1 MRFNAITLKTW
12 INIGT
17 AVILLSALLL
27 SMLMTSDALQSST
40 RFDRLY
46 TLLLVGNIIAI
57 VALIALTLL
66 NVGQLIRQVRKQRTG
81 ARLTVRLFIL
91 LVFLSVTP
99 VSIVYYF
106 ALQFINQ
113 RLDSW
118 FNVSI
123 EQALSNSLNLS
134 QAAIDARRRE
144 ALRQTEAIAEAL
156 SLSDETQA
164 IPLALDELRARSGA
178 SEIMLLTTNGRLIAS
193 NVADT
198 GQLLPT
204 QQPNDSLLL
213 YLKQAQSYIG
223 LEPTSSQ
230 GWTIRVIVKIMQG
243 NEVLLLQTL
252 FPVAQN
258 IKELASTVQATY
270 ADYQERAYLHDPL
283 KISFTL
289 VLSLLLLITIFGAI
303 WVSYFIARRFVTPL
317 IDLAE
322 GTQAVARGNYDKQ
335 LPVNQ
340 LNELG
345 FLVQSFNDMTRRI
358 ALAQEA
364 VKRSQETTDVQ
375 KIYLETVLGR
385 LSSGVI
391 SLDNQLHLRTTNA
404 AAEHILGIP
413 LTELLGQSLWELQE
427 ANPPLQAIYI
437 LVQKYQ
443 NDKDVSDWREEMTF
457 FGTGGRKILMCRGTR
472 LKPAYENLPLEG
484 GYVLLFDDITN
495 LLQAQREAAW
505 SEVARRLAHEI
516 KNPLTPI
523 QLSAERLRQKYLRE
537 DKPDKQLETLD
548 RMTHTIIQ
556 QVEAMKE
563 MVNAFSDYA
572 RTPQMKWQRINL
584 NNLIQEVLD
593 LYQSEKIHL
602 TFLLDEDLP
611 IIEADRGRL
620 RQVLH
625 NLIKNAIEASP
636 VDAQVL
642 VQTRYLSDPQLNC
655 VELRI
660 QDEGPG
666 VPAQLLDQIFEPY
679 VSTKPKGTGL
689 GLAIVKKI
697 IDEHNGMV
705 WIENTQGACVIIRLP
720 IINLSR
726 SETTATSHV
735 ESL

>member
-1 MRFNAITLKTW
+1 MRFNAVAVKKWL
-12 INIGT
+12 NIGT
-17 AVILLSALLL
+17 ATVLTLALLF

-46 TLLLVGNIIAI
+46 TLLLVGNIIAV
-57 VALIALTLL
+57 VALLALTVL
-66 NVGQLIRQVRKQRTG
+66 NVGQLARQVRKQRTG

-91 LVFLSVTP
+91 LVILSVTP
-99 VSIVYYF
+99 VCIVYYF

-118 FNVSI
+118 FDVNI
-123 EQALSNSLNLS
+123 EQALSNSLSLS
-134 QAAIDARRRE
+134 QASLDSRRRE

-156 SLSDETQA
+156 SLSDDQQT
-164 IPLALDELRARSGA
+164 IPLELDELRVRSGA
-178 SEIMLLTTNGRLIAS
+178 SEIILLTTSGRLIAS
-193 NVADT
+193 NIAET

-204 QQPNDSLLL
+204 QLNDSLLL
-213 YLKQAQSYIG
+213 YLKQSQSYIG
-223 LEPTSSQ
+223 LDQTSSQ
-230 GWTIRVIVKIMQG
+230 GWTIRVIVRIMQG
-243 NEVLLLQTL
+243 NEVRLLQAL

-258 IKELASTVQATY
+258 IKDLASTVQATY

-289 VLSLLLLITIFGAI
+289 VLSLLLLITIFGSI
-303 WVSYFIARRFVTPL
+303 WVAYFLARRFVAPL
-317 IDLAE
+317 SDLAE
-322 GTQAVARGNYDKQ
+322 GTRAVARGNYDKQ

-345 FLVQSFNDMTRRI
+345 FLVQSFNEMTRRI

-364 VKRSQETTDVQ
+364 VKRSQETTDAQ
-375 KIYLETVLGR
+375 RIYLETVLGR

-404 AAEHILGIP
+404 AAEHILGVP
-413 LTELLGQSLWELQE
+413 LSELLGQSLWTLQE
-427 ANPPLQAIYI
+427 ANPPLQSLYVVI
-437 LVQKYQ
+437 QKYLY
-443 NDKDVSDWREEMTF
+443 DKEIADWREEITL

-472 LKPAYENLPLEG
+472 LKPTNEDMPLDG
-484 GYVLLFDDITN
+484 GYVLLFDDITT

-523 QLSAERLRQKYLRE
+523 QLSAERLRQKYLRDE
-537 DKPDKQLETLD
+537 KPDKQLETLD

-563 MVNAFSDYA
+563 MVNAFSEYA
-572 RTPQMKWQRINL
+572 RTPQMKWQRVNL

-636 VDAQVL
+636 TDAQVL
-642 VQTRYLSDPQLNC
+642 INTHYLSEPQLNC

-666 VPAQLLDQIFEPY
+666 VPAQMLDQIFEPY

-705 WIENTQGACVIIRLP
+705 WIENAQGACVIIRLP
-720 IINLSR
+720 LVNISR
-726 SETTATSHV
+726 SETSVYHL